1 MMVGTPLYM
10 SPEQAEH
17 NNLDVDTRT
26 DIYSLGVILYEL
38 LTGSTPLERQQLKQ
52 AAFNEILR
60 LIKEVEPPKPSTRLS
75 GSASLPSIAAQRS
88 IEPKQLSKSLAGDL
102 DWIVMKALDKER
114 SRRYETANGLARDV
128 DRYLNDEAVEA
139 CPPSAS
145 YRLKKF
151 VKRNKGQVIAA
162 GLVLLVLVAGI
173 VGTSV
178 GLYQA
183 TLARK
188 AETRQ
193 RELAEAKEQ
202 EANQERAKA
211 VAATEQERQAKQQ
224 AEAEK
229 ANALKAAEA
238 EKVAKLD
245 ADARREEAVRNLGFA
260 KKGNELLGS
269 VFTGLDPKAN
279 YDTVGEFREALQ
291 KNLKKAVA
299 ELDGSAIGDPLEVAA
314 MQNTLGQSLLGL
326 GEVKLAVEVFEKAR
340 DTRMAKLGPDAPETL
355 DSMTGLAYSY
365 YLQEDPMDK
374 ALPLFEE
381 TLTLQKAKLGPN
393 DPGTLYTSHLL
404 AGCYKAAGQLDKALP
419 LHEETFK
426 QAKDRLGPEH
436 SDTLLVM
443 ANLGDCYYLLK
454 RLDKSVPLFEE
465 LLPLLEK
472 KHGRMHLQTQMT
484 VNNLGVYYMAAGRLK
499 EAIPLLEE
507 AYQASKK
514 FPEVSAGKALSIAY
528 VQTGQHDKAVP
539 LLEDVLTLTKAE
551 HGPDHPDTLTS
562 MHNLAVGYRAAG
574 QVDKALPLFEE
585 TLKLRKAKLEPD
597 HPDTLNTMNS
607 LAVDYVNA
615 GQLDKA
621 VPLLEETIRI
631 QKTKLGPDHTHTL
644 ASMINLGVAYTDA
657 GRVAESIPLL
667 EEVYTASKKL
677 PLLRGVG
684 PHLLDAYAKAGKPA
698 EAKKLI
704 DEVLA
709 DTRQSLP
716 KESPELG
723 GMLAQFG
730 LSLLEMKGYTESE
743 PLLRECLAIRE
754 KTQPDVWNTYNT
766 QSLLGGALLGQKK
779 YAAAEPLLLK
789 GYQGMKDREVA
800 IPPQGKVRIH
810 EAIERLVLLYTDWHT
825 AEPDK
830 GYDAKAAEWQQKLD
844 KHNAASATEESA
856 STSGK

>member
-419 LHEETFK
+419 LLEETF
-426 QAKDRLGPEH
+426 
-436 SDTLLVM
+436 
-443 ANLGDCYYLLK
+443 
-454 RLDKSVPLFEE
+454 
-465 LLPLLEK
+465 
-472 KHGRMHLQTQMT
+472 
-484 VNNLGVYYMAAGRLK
+484 
-499 EAIPLLEE
+499 
-507 AYQASKK
+507 
-514 FPEVSAGKALSIAY
+514 
-528 VQTGQHDKAVP
+528 
-539 LLEDVLTLTKAE
+539 
-551 HGPDHPDTLTS
+551 
-562 MHNLAVGYRAAG
+562 
-574 QVDKALPLFEE
+574 
-585 TLKLRKAKLEPD
+585 
-597 HPDTLNTMNS
+597 
-607 LAVDYVNA
+607 
-615 GQLDKA
+615 
-621 VPLLEETIRI
+621 
-631 QKTKLGPDHTHTL
+631 
-644 ASMINLGVAYTDA
+644 
-657 GRVAESIPLL
+657 
-667 EEVYTASKKL
+667 
-677 PLLRGVG
+677 
-684 PHLLDAYAKAGKPA
+684 
-698 EAKKLI
+698 
-704 DEVLA
+704 
-709 DTRQSLP
+709 
-716 KESPELG
+716 
-723 GMLAQFG
+723 
-730 LSLLEMKGYTESE
+730 
-743 PLLRECLAIRE
+743 
-754 KTQPDVWNTYNT
+754 
-766 QSLLGGALLGQKK
+766 
-779 YAAAEPLLLK
+779 
-789 GYQGMKDREVA
+789 
-800 IPPQGKVRIH
+800 
-810 EAIERLVLLYTDWHT
+810 
-825 AEPDK
+825 
-830 GYDAKAAEWQQKLD
+830 
-844 KHNAASATEESA
+844 
-856 STSGK
+856 

>member
-419 LHEETFK
+419 LLEETFK
-426 QAKDRLGPEH
+426 QAKDRLGP
-436 SDTLLVM
+436 
-443 ANLGDCYYLLK
+443 
-454 RLDKSVPLFEE
+454 
-465 LLPLLEK
+465 
-472 KHGRMHLQTQMT
+472 QTQRHPPSH
-484 VNNLGVYYMAAGRLK
+484 GQPGG
-499 EAIPLLEE
+499 LLLF
-507 AYQASKK
+507 AQ
-514 FPEVSAGKALSIAY
+514 
-528 VQTGQHDKAVP
+528 
-539 LLEDVLTLTKAE
+539 
-551 HGPDHPDTLTS
+551 
-562 MHNLAVGYRAAG
+562 AAG
-574 QVDKALPLFEE
+574 QVRAPVRGAAAALREE
-585 TLKLRKAKLEPD
+585 ARPHAPANANDGEQFGGVLHGRWAAEGS
-597 HPDTLNTMNS
+597 HP
-607 LAVDYVNA
+607 AA
-615 GQLDKA
+615 GGS
-621 VPLLEETIRI
+621 V
-631 QKTKLGPDHTHTL
+631 
-644 ASMINLGVAYTDA
+644 SSV
-657 GRVAESIPLL
+657 
-667 EEVYTASKKL
+667 EEVPRSQRRQGTLYCLRPDWPARQGRAAPRGRAHVDEGRARSRPPRHPHQHAQPGSGL
-677 PLLRGVG
+677 PGRRAGGQGPAAVRG
-684 PHLLDAYAKAGKPA
+684 DAQTQEGQAG
-698 EAKKLI
+698 
-704 DEVLA
+704 
-709 DTRQSLP
+709 TR
-716 KESPELG
+716 
-723 GMLAQFG
+723 
-730 LSLLEMKGYTESE
+730 
-743 PLLRECLAIRE
+743 
-754 KTQPDVWNTYNT
+754 
-766 QSLLGGALLGQKK
+766 
-779 YAAAEPLLLK
+779 
-789 GYQGMKDREVA
+789 
-800 IPPQGKVRIH
+800 PP
-810 EAIERLVLLYTDWHT
+810 
-825 AEPDK
+825 
-830 GYDAKAAEWQQKLD
+830 
-844 KHNAASATEESA
+844 
-856 STSGK
+856 